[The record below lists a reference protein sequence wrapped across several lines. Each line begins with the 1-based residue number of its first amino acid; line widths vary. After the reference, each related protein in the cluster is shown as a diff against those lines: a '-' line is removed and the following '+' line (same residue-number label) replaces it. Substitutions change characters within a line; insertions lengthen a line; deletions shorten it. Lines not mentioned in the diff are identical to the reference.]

1 MPAAKK
7 QKHYT
12 ILKRKQNGTIE
23 ICGVGSVHDNRVLVT
38 KLREMITND
47 CETDEEMACFT
58 SENGWFNK
66 QTIDELRITKPNRK
80 NNSKKSCK

>member
-12 ILKRKQNGTIE
+12 ILKRKQNGVIE
-23 ICGVGSVHDNRVLVT
+23 ICAIGSVHDNRVLVT

-47 CETDEEMACFT
+47 SEADGEMACFT
-58 SENGWFNK
+58 SESGWFNK
-66 QTIDELRITKPNRK
+66 QTIDELKITKPNRK